1 MSVRRLALTV
11 VAMALIGVA
20 LRALTPDVTAM
31 AGALAHAQRT
41 SDTAGADT
49 LVIAASGLLAWAVWA
64 WGALGLALTALT
76 ALPGGAGT
84 ASALLVRRLLPA
96 GARRSAALALGLGLG
111 VAAPLLGTASLLL
124 PTPAAAAEG
133 AAPSGDVP
141 DWPAAVTAPAPAT
154 SAVPDWPATPPPAG
168 PPTTTAHVVV
178 PGDCLWDIAGTW
190 LRGQSG
196 GPPTNG
202 AVVRGVD
209 AWWRTNAAAI
219 GPDPDRLLP
228 GQLLTPPEAP

>member
-1 MSVRRLALTV
+1 MSVRRLALTAA
-11 VAMALIGVA
+11 AMVLIGVA
-20 LRALTPDVTAM
+20 LRALAPDVPAM
-31 AGALAHAQRT
+31 VDALAHAQRT
-41 SDTAGADT
+41 SDTAGPDT

-84 ASALLVRRLLPA
+84 AAALLVRRVLPA
-96 GARRSAALALGLGLG
+96 GARRSAAVALGLGLG

-124 PTPAAAAEG
+124 PTPAVAADGGNA
-133 AAPSGDVP
+133 SGDVP
-141 DWPAAVTAPAPAT
+141 DWPAAGPAPAT
-154 SAVPDWPATPPPAG
+154 SVVPDWPATPPPAS
-168 PPTTTAHVVV
+168 PPTATGHVVL

-190 LRGQSG
+190 LRAQSG
-196 GPPTNG
+196 GLPTNG

-219 GPDPDRLLP
+219 GPDPDRLLL
-228 GQLLTPPEAP
+228 GQVLTPPEAP